1 MRDLKSRILQYCF
14 RHILTSLLNSFV
26 DIVVPFGY
34 TRRGNKVFERT
45 SFIMMNYL
53 VTMVVL
59 MIGVFVTIDQ
69 ILPLKLKS
77 MNALG
82 FGKKKISY
90 CIDI

>member
-1 MRDLKSRILQYCF
+1 MDKFELKYFCF
-14 RHILTSLLNSFV
+14 RHIFTSLLNSLV

-34 TRRGNKVFERT
+34 TRKGNKVFERT

-77 MNALG
+77 LNDLG
-82 FGKKKISY
+82 FGKKKI
-90 CIDI
+90 

>member
-1 MRDLKSRILQYCF
+1 MRNFFKNMLF
-14 RHILTSLLNSFV
+14 RHALTSFISALM

-34 TRRGNKVFERT
+34 TKKGIKVFERI

-59 MIGVFVTIDQ
+59 MIALFVTIDQ

-77 MNALG
+77 LNALG
-82 FGKKKISY
+82 FGKKKNINNM
-90 CIDI
+90 